1 MQAIERVLQ
10 ERQRFVKSKLAA
22 EGVPPTPPQLV
33 AFLRGL
39 VDMIRPHTGREPRIP
54 VTCRPGHS
62 GSPIDPASCVR
73 RAGLFAGIPPP
84 AAELLRECFMM
95 VSWDVVTNSP
105 VAGRCVRRSHGK
117 RADRP

>member
-39 VDMIRPHTGREPRIP
+39 VDMIRPHTGRERRIP
-54 VTCRPGHS
+54 VS
-62 GSPIDPASCVR
+62 
-73 RAGLFAGIPPP
+73 
-84 AAELLRECFMM
+84 AAAPTR
-95 VSWDVVTNSP
+95 
-105 VAGRCVRRSHGK
+105 VA
-117 RADRP
+117 D